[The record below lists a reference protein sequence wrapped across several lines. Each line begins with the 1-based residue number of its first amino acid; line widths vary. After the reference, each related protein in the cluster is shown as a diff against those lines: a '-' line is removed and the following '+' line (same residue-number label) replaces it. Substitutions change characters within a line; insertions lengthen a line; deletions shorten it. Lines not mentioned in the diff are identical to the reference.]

1 METQNRHHRQ
11 RILVVDDEKG
21 VREMIQSFLT
31 TEGYLVTT
39 AEDGI
44 DALEKLKDDSYDL
57 LITDLVMP
65 NMDGLELIDCV
76 CRKRSK
82 VTSLII
88 TGSPLES
95 IAEYVEQ
102 RGVFACI
109 SKPFPLNYLSRMVRK
124 GLDRTRPC

>member
-1 METQNRHHRQ
+1 METQNVQHRQ

-44 DALEKLKDDSYDL
+44 DALGKLQDDSYDL

-76 CRKRSK
+76 CRRSPK
-82 VTSLII
+82 ITSLII
-88 TGSPLES
+88 TGSPIES
-95 IAEYVEQ
+95 IPKYVEQ

-109 SKPFPLNYLSRMVRK
+109 SKPFPLNHLSQMVRK